1 MSHAARPKVDTTI
14 SADAMVSWNRIPVQ
28 AKAEIVEA
36 ISYDSRAGMG
46 GPGRQVRIDNRV
58 LTVQEVSSGYRVIYE
73 RSATANTILS
83 VLTPREV
90 KLFGIK

>member
-28 AKAEIVEA
+28 AKAEIVDA
-36 ISYDSRAGMG
+36 LSYDSRDGGAAAGK
-46 GPGRQVRIDNRV
+46 QVKIDNRV

-83 VLTPREV
+83 VLTPREA